1 MNKHTWNC
9 NQKRVEYVQKK
20 LQTKNRTDRWRILQ
34 NFFLELNLKE
44 NNYVCKFCVNK
55 LNRLVRIGDDIRNKL
70 ETLLE
75 KRNELLNELKR
86 TVASKTQ
93 LRTPVNRKRER
104 QKNTPTPRK
113 PKVRRLLPFH
123 NSPRAR
129 EPVLFKPRTERTS
142 EEATELWWTG
152 SAYK

>member
-1 MNKHTWNC
+1 M
-9 NQKRVEYVQKK
+9 
-20 LQTKNRTDRWRILQ
+20 Q

-70 ETLLE
+70 ETLHE
-75 KRNELLNELKR
+75 KRNELFNELKR

-142 EEATELWWTG
+142 EEATELCDEQVQPINNGHTG
-152 SAYK
+152 PNSTKDVCTQTTSYHEKDLM